1 MPMKN
6 ESQTKLHRIDGKP
19 AAVDFR
25 GLAERSNDGIYHYDL
40 INRQFRFANQPFL
53 RFFGADSDKAK
64 NFSLDDA
71 MLQIHRDDRDNLRR
85 AMTDSLRPD
94 HLGGDAEY
102 RLARPDGTSRWVH
115 DRWIVIRDDNGKALA
130 VEGFIRDTTD
140 RRRAD
145 AELEASKTKAL
156 IGSYI
161 VQDRKFRY
169 VNPEFVRITGY
180 SADELGRMNPLEVV
194 HDDYKEFVREN
205 AISMLK
211 GRRSDPYEFCTIDK
225 DGEIHWIMETVTSIQ
240 YGGSRGALG
249 YFMDITKLR
258 NAQHNLA
265 SLGLMVGAV
274 SHSLKACLTGL
285 DAALYLVD
293 TGFYRDQPARIEEGL
308 ETAKMMVDRI
318 GKLVYDVLYYVKE
331 RELEPE
337 EIDVLQFTNE
347 VATGIATRMKGADI
361 SFTCRFVPPLG
372 KLEIDRELIRPALL
386 NILENAMEACIEDE
400 TTSDHRIELAVRSE
414 PGWVFIDVS
423 DNGPGMDKDQLKNA
437 FSLFYSSKGRKGT
450 GLGLFI
456 TKKVINQHGGQ
467 VTLESKPTNGTK
479 VHIRLPRKCKCDHT
493 PAVPVAPAWA
503 SDV

>member
-1 MPMKN
+1 MKN
-6 ESQTKLHRIDGKP
+6 ESQPKLHRIDGKA

-25 GLAERSNDGIYHYDL
+25 GLAERSHDGIYHYDFS
-40 INRQFRFANQPFL
+40 NKRFQFANQPFL
-53 RFFGADSDKAK
+53 NFFGVDP
-64 NFSLDDA
+64 NNVGEFSLDDA
-71 MLQIHRDDRDNLRR
+71 LLQIHREDRDNLRR
-85 AMTDSLRPD
+85 IMTESLKSG
-94 HLGGDAEY
+94 HEGGEAEY
-102 RLARPDGTSRWVH
+102 RLARPDGSSRWVH
-115 DRWIVIRDDNGKALA
+115 DRWIVIRDNDGRAMA
-130 VEGFIRDTTD
+130 IEGFIRDTTD
-140 RRRAD
+140 RKRAD

-161 VQDRKFRY
+161 VQDRRFRY

-180 SADELGRMNPLEVV
+180 SADELARMNPMDVV
-194 HDDYKEFVREN
+194 HDDYKEFVRES
-205 AISMLK
+205 AIQMLK

-225 DGEIHWIMETVTSIQ
+225 KGEIHWIMETVTSIQ
-240 YGGSRGALG
+240 YNGRPAALG

-258 NAQHNLA
+258 TAQHNLA

-308 ETAKMMVDRI
+308 DTAKMMVDRI

-337 EIDVLQFTNE
+337 DIDVLQFTNE
-347 VATGIATRMKGADI
+347 LATSIATRMKGADI
-361 SFTCRFVPPLG
+361 NFTCRFVPPLG
-372 KLEIDRELIRPALL
+372 WFEIDRELIRPALL

-400 TTSDHRIELAVRSE
+400 SKPDHQIELSVRGE
-414 PGWVFIDVS
+414 LGWVYIDIT

-467 VTLESKPTNGTK
+467 VTLESKPNSGAK
-479 VHIRLPRKCKCDHT
+479 VHIRLPRKCKHDHS
-493 PAVPVAPAWA
+493 PAVPVGAG
-503 SDV
+503 VGI